1 MRFQQ
6 CVWQCGIA
14 IIATTWTSAAV
25 AQAPGANSP
34 AARVNGEDITL
45 AEFHAI
51 VELRPSP
58 VPVSKELQREMR
70 KAAVDMLIDDLLM
83 RQFLRRHVAPAN
95 PADLQKEYDKLREAL
110 KKQNKT
116 IEQFL
121 LDGKMSAEQLRADI
135 VARLQWKAYLQGQ
148 YPEAQIKSYYQA
160 NKVFFDNVLVRASH
174 ILVKLPANATAED
187 KQRAKAKID
196 TIRQEI
202 VAGKATFEDAAR
214 KYSDCP
220 SREKAGDLGN
230 FPYKFIVV
238 EPIARAAFGAKKGEV
253 SDVVATE
260 FGYHL
265 IKATDRTAGEPSR
278 FEDSRDTIR
287 DVMAQESEL
296 YQRILAE
303 QKKTAK
309 IEVFVQ

>member
-1 MRFQQ
+1 MRMDRRIGY
-6 CVWQCGIA
+6 CITIVVLASWNRAG
-14 IIATTWTSAAV
+14 
-25 AQAPGANSP
+25 AQPADKS
-34 AARVNGEDITL
+34 AARVNGEDIPL
-45 AEFHAI
+45 VEFQA
-51 VELRPSP
+51 VVDLRPSP

-70 KAAVDMLIDDLLM
+70 KAAIDMLIDDLLM
-83 RQFLRRHVAPAN
+83 RQYLRRNVAPAN
-95 PADLQKEYDKLREAL
+95 PAELQKEYDKLREAL

-121 LDGKMSAEQLRADI
+121 LEGKMTAEQLRADV
-135 VARLQWKAYLQGQ
+135 VARLQWKSYLQAR
-148 YPEAQIKSYYQA
+148 YPEPEIKSYYEA

-174 ILVKLPANATAED
+174 ILVKFNGNDD
-187 KQRAKAKID
+187 KLKAKAKID

-202 VAGKATFEDAAR
+202 LAGKVTFEDAAR

-230 FPYKFIVV
+230 FPYKFVVV
-238 EPIARAAFGAKKGEV
+238 EPFARAAFGAKKGELT
-253 SDVVATE
+253 DVVATE

-265 IKATDRTAGEPSR
+265 IKVTDRTAGEPSR
-278 FEDSRDTIR
+278 FEDSRDAVR

-296 YQRILAE
+296 YQRILTE